1 MKFQRTPLILL
12 LIALGLGGFVYFSEF
27 KQSPPPETAQPQQPI
42 FGFQEADIQALTIQS
57 TRNTLSLE
65 KGAPTPTP
73 SPSAKQT
80 PIDPKGANAPADK
93 PTAPATTGSPADKS
107 PEPKKSPEP
116 PSVWQITSPEKAPAN
131 DGQVSFLLN
140 LLATRKSDRSLTV
153 PSSRLAEFGL
163 DKPTATIT
171 VKLGNQKTHTLRIG
185 LPNFD
190 RKSVYAQADPPAS
203 GTQDITV
210 LLVPFEFYQAIDRPL
225 SDWQRVPEKPVTPT
239 TPPTANPE
247 SAPAQ
252 SPSSAPEP
260 PTP

>member
-1 MKFQRTPLILL
+1 MNLQRTPLILL
-12 LIALGLGGFVYFSEF
+12 LIALGLGGFVYCSEF
-27 KQSPPPETAQPQQPI
+27 KQSPPPETSQPQQPI

-65 KGAPTPTP
+65 KGAPTPSP

-80 PIDPKGANAPADK
+80 PPAAKGENAPSDK
-93 PTAPATTGSPADKS
+93 SATPQPTGSSEGQSPKPQKS
-107 PEPKKSPEP
+107 PET
-116 PSVWQITSPEKAPAN
+116 PSMWQITSPKPAPAN

-140 LLATRKSDRSLTV
+140 LLATGKSDRTLTV
-153 PSSRLAEFGL
+153 PPSRLPEFGL

-203 GTQDITV
+203 GSQDVTV

-225 SDWQRVPEKPVTPT
+225 SDWQRVPEKPINPT
-239 TPPTANPE
+239 TPPTSPA
-247 SAPAQ
+247 STPAQ
-252 SPSSAPEP
+252 SPASAPE
-260 PTP
+260 TPNP